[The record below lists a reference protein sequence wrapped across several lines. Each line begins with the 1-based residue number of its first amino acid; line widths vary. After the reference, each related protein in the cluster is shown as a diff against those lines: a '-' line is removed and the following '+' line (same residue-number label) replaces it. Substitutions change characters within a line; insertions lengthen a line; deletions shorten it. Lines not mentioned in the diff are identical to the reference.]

1 MAFIKNQQG
10 EQKLHSFEKLGEKQ
24 FETVAQ
30 PQTITTSVPL
40 VFMKKIENGNV
51 VYRGFVPGIVMKDVI
66 SSDLEKCKQI
76 LLDKAKDKL
85 KAKIQLA
92 SPMPY
97 FPENQEILKGY
108 DDVCLIK
115 RIKFSYREYQT
126 KI

>member
-1 MAFIKNQQG
+1 MAFKKSEQGHQQ
-10 EQKLHSFEKLGEKQ
+10 LHAFEKIGEKK
-24 FETVAQ
+24 FENVTP
-30 PQTITTSVPL
+30 PQIITASVPL
-40 VFMKKIENGNV
+40 VIMKKNQDGNI

-66 SSDLEKCKQI
+66 SSNLEDCKKLLLEKT
-76 LLDKAKDKL
+76 KDKL

-97 FPENQEILKGY
+97 FPENEEILKGY

-115 RIKFSYREYQT
+115 RIKFTYREYQT

>member
-1 MAFIKNQQG
+1 MAFKKTEEG
-10 EQKLHSFEKLGEKQ
+10 EQKLHTFEKLGEKQ
-24 FETVAQ
+24 FGTVSPPQ
-30 PQTITTSVPL
+30 PITTSVPL
-40 VFMKKIENGNV
+40 VFMKKTQDGNV

-66 SSDLEKCKQI
+66 SSDLEECKQ
-76 LLDKAKDKL
+76 LLVEKAKDKL

-97 FPENQEILKGY
+97 FPENEEILKGY

-115 RIKFSYREYQT
+115 RIKFTYREYQT

>member
-10 EQKLHSFEKLGEKQ
+10 EQKLHTFEKLGEKQ
-24 FETVAQ
+24 FETVTP
-30 PQTITTSVPL
+30 PQTITASVPL
-40 VFMKKIENGNV
+40 VFMRKIENGNV
-51 VYRGFVPGIVMKDVI
+51 VYRGFVPGIVMKDI
-66 SSDLEKCKQI
+66 TSSNLEECKQV
-76 LLDKAKDKL
+76 LLEKAKDKL
-85 KAKIQLA
+85 KSKIQLA

-97 FPENQEILKGY
+97 FPENEEILKGY

>member
-1 MAFIKNQQG
+1 MAFKKSEQG
-10 EQKLHSFEKLGEKQ
+10 EHQLHSFEKIGAKQ
-24 FETVAQ
+24 FETVL
-30 PQTITTSVPL
+30 PPKTITASVPL
-40 VFMKKIENGNV
+40 VFMKKMQDGNV

-66 SSDLEKCKQI
+66 SSDLEECKQ
-76 LLDKAKDKL
+76 LLLEKAKDKL

-97 FPENQEILKGY
+97 FPENEEILKGY

-115 RIKFSYREYQT
+115 RIKFTYREYQT

>member
-1 MAFIKNQQG
+1 MAFVKNQQG
-10 EQKLHSFEKLGEKQ
+10 EQKLHSFEKLGKKQ
-24 FETVAQ
+24 FETV
-30 PQTITTSVPL
+30 PPPKTITTSVPL
-40 VFMKKIENGNV
+40 VFMKKNENGSV

-66 SSDLEKCKQI
+66 STDLEECKQI

-97 FPENQEILKGY
+97 FPENEEILKGY
-108 DDVCLIK
+108 DDVCFIK
-115 RIKFSYREYQT
+115 RIKFSYRECQT